1 LRENIDCANPHKPK
15 HDLWINLNI
24 ESLLIQKTLVQR
36 DNAAFSSLVKM
47 HQGKI
52 RSFLVRLSKRHDI
65 AEDLVQETFI
75 TAFRKL
81 DSFQGTGSF
90 SGWLFRIA
98 YNCFLQHCRSLN
110 RRAEI
115 TDEYI
120 GQREVLTEHYDSI
133 SSEQI
138 DMEQAIAQLKPDE
151 IATITL
157 CHSFGHSHQEVADIL
172 KMPLGT
178 VKSNISRGKT
188 RLREI
193 LNVEPVT
200 NSLEKAS

>member
-1 LRENIDCANPHKPK
+1 
-15 HDLWINLNI
+15 
-24 ESLLIQKTLVQR
+24 
-36 DNAAFSSLVKM
+36 M

-52 RSFLVRLSKRHDI
+52 RSFLVRLCKQHDI
-65 AEDLVQETFI
+65 ADDLAQETFI

-81 DSFQGTGSF
+81 QSYQGTGSF

-110 RRAEI
+110 RRTEI
-115 TDEYI
+115 TEEYI
-120 GQREVLTEHYDSI
+120 KQIEVLTDSYDSI

-138 DMEQAIAQLKPDE
+138 DMEQAIAQLKQDE
-151 IATITL
+151 IAAISL
-157 CHSFGHSHQEVADIL
+157 CHSFGYSHQEVSDIL

-188 RLREI
+188 RLRK
-193 LNVEPVT
+193 LLKVDSDKST
-200 NSLEKAS
+200 LEKVS

>member
-1 LRENIDCANPHKPK
+1 
-15 HDLWINLNI
+15 
-24 ESLLIQKTLVQR
+24 
-36 DNAAFSSLVKM
+36 M

-52 RSFLVRLSKRHDI
+52 RSFLVRLTKQHDI
-65 AEDLVQETFI
+65 ADDLAQETFL

-81 DSFQGTGSF
+81 QSYRGTGSF

-115 TDEYI
+115 TEEYI
-120 GQREVLTEHYDSI
+120 NQVEVLTQSYDSI

-138 DMEQAIAQLKPDE
+138 DMEQAIAQLKQDE
-151 IATITL
+151 IATISL
-157 CHSFGHSHQEVADIL
+157 CHSFGYSHQEVSDIL

-188 RLREI
+188 KLRKL
-193 LNVEPVT
+193 LNADT
-200 NSLEKAS
+200 DKSTLEKAS